1 MNNALYILPLLAF
14 TLLAFLSACQPTE
27 KAKTTV
33 SESQTPSVSAPAITA
48 TSTSVATADPLH
60 PAFSTTA
67 PTLTTD
73 GKIQIDW
80 TKIDT
85 GEPVVDKQKFAY
97 KFAPDSLPVQNYA
110 KAYKVDNL
118 TAQYNLTIG
127 MGANEPL
134 DKILD
139 QIGTSYVSH
148 ELTAGKDSKLI
159 IHTTPKVVA
168 SEHDFVLT
176 DPFAK
181 GLVLPVKIVPDGKK
195 S

>member
-1 MNNALYILPLLAF
+1 MKNVRYFLPF
-14 TLLAFLSACQPTE
+14 LAFLTACQPAE
-27 KAKTTV
+27 KTTPTV
-33 SESQTPSVSAPAITA
+33 SESQTHPISATSASVSSDT
-48 TSTSVATADPLH
+48 TKSDKLLSSTL
-60 PAFSTTA
+60 STTA
-67 PTLTTD
+67 PTLTAD

-85 GEPVVDKQKFAY
+85 GEPTVDKHKFAY
-97 KFAPDSLPVQNYA
+97 KFAPDSLPVKNYID
-110 KAYKVDNL
+110 AYHVDTL

-134 DKILD
+134 DKLLD

-148 ELTAGKDSKLI
+148 ELTAGKDSKLV
-159 IHTTPKVVA
+159 IHTTPTVMA
-168 SEHDFVLT
+168 SEHNFVLT